1 MDDSYQ
7 STRKFDGRI
16 KDFKIFRKD
25 VLCTLRAKNRAA
37 SLFLSPIPPY
47 IKNAD
52 GAWQHVDRKYL
63 PLPLPD
69 PDEPGI
75 SQAERQLRGDQY
87 DRAIRH
93 NETQENIFNTLR
105 TVIYDR
111 LAPNLLPQFSEL
123 IHDMEIYE
131 YWLALPTMYGPETMG
146 HIAFGDLI
154 FDTLYTTMKDTYLFA
169 STISQL
175 EIDWTEA
182 HFSDEMKSA
191 ILFSDGSNKFKYQFL
206 PQRFNSALQ
215 YVRTNNLSYDAAKN
229 YLRVQDQ
236 LLPRAPQV
244 IAPSTQVNAV
254 QQQKKDPAN
263 LRLLLPTLHPTTLRI
278 LWLYTTLLPLNLY
291 TSQFN
296 VSYVI
301 TLQMGINKS
310 CVNTATKNITLKQTC
325 LKINGL
331 KIVRSIQ

>member
-1 MDDSYQ
+1 
-7 STRKFDGRI
+7 
-16 KDFKIFRKD
+16 
-25 VLCTLRAKNRAA
+25 
-37 SLFLSPIPPY
+37 
-47 IKNAD
+47 
-52 GAWQHVDRKYL
+52 
-63 PLPLPD
+63 
-69 PDEPGI
+69 
-75 SQAERQLRGDQY
+75 
-87 DRAIRH
+87 
-93 NETQENIFNTLR
+93 
-105 TVIYDR
+105 
-111 LAPNLLPQFSEL
+111 
-123 IHDMEIYE
+123 MEIYE

-154 FDTLYTTMKDTYLFA
+154 FDTLYTTMKDTDLFA

-254 QQQKKDPAN
+254 QQQKKRPSK
-263 LRLLLPTLHPTTLRI
+263 PTSSTTHSTSDDAKNSLVVHNTTTPKFVHVTIQCELCDNPTNGYKQKLCQHCNKEYHTE
-278 LWLYTTLLPLNLY
+278 T
-291 TSQFN
+291 N
-296 VSYVI
+296 VSKDQWVKNRKVNQI
-301 TLQMGINKS
+301 TSSYDKVEYLDD
-310 CVNTATKNITLKQTC
+310 ADYEDEA
-325 LKINGL
+325 
-331 KIVRSIQ
+331 